1 MRAAGAATAGG
12 AVRGVAA
19 DTTSG
24 AARRERLDRLMVRR
38 GLAADERAARALLL
52 AGRVHGRGRRL
63 SQAGMLI
70 ASDAEIE
77 VTAGARFVS
86 RGGEKLAAALAAWPI
101 DVTGRVCLDVGA
113 STGGFTDCL
122 LQRGAA
128 EVRAVDV
135 GYGQLATALRN
146 DSRVRSM
153 ERTNAREMP
162 LLEPRPALV
171 TIDVSFIGLAT
182 VLPRVAQVASAGADV
197 VALVKPQFEAARD
210 DVDDDGVVRDRMA
223 QARAV
228 TGVLTWALKRGWRV
242 GGVLRSPLRGPKGN
256 LEWFVWLRTPGSPA

>member
-1 MRAAGAATAGG
+1 MRAARAATAGG
-12 AVRGVAA
+12 AKRGAVGG
-19 DTTSG
+19 TTGSG
-24 AARRERLDRLMVRR
+24 GRRERIDSVMVRR

-63 SQAGMLI
+63 NQAGMLI
-70 ASDAEIE
+70 AADAEIE
-77 VTAGARFVS
+77 VTAVARFVS
-86 RGGEKLAAALAAWPI
+86 RGGEKLEAALAAWPI
-101 DVTGRVCLDVGA
+101 DVTERVCLDVGA
-113 STGGFTDCL
+113 SAGGFTDCL

-146 DSRVRSM
+146 DARVRSM
-153 ERTNAREMP
+153 ERTNAREMR
-162 LLEPRPALV
+162 LIEPRPALV
-171 TIDVSFIGLAT
+171 TIDVSFIGLTA
-182 VLPRVAQVASAGADV
+182 VLPRVADVAHAGADV

-210 DVDDDGVVRDRMA
+210 DVDDDGVVRERMA